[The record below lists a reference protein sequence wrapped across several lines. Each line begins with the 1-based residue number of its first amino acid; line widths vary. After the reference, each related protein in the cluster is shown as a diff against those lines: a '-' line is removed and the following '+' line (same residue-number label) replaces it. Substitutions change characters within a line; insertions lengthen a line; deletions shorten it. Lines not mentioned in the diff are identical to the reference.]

1 MPASAASRFDRA
13 RTVFERSGGLLR
25 MADAIRSG
33 IHRSTLREMVEQGE
47 LERVSRGLYQLV
59 DAEPPYPDLAI
70 VAAKVP
76 EGVIC
81 LLSALSFHE
90 LTTQIPHEVYVAIDR
105 NAKPPRIDYPPIRT
119 FRFSGKAFT
128 TGIETHNIGPVP
140 LRVYSPAKT
149 VVDCFKYRNKLGLD
163 VALEALRDCL
173 HQRKATV
180 DQLWDA
186 AKACRMT
193 QVMRPYLEAM
203 V

>member
-1 MPASAASRFDRA
+1 MSPSAASRVDRA
-13 RTVFERSGGLLR
+13 RAVFERSGGLLR

-33 IHRSTLREMVEQGE
+33 IHRATLREMVEEGK

-59 DAEPPYPDLAI
+59 DAEPPYPDLTI
-70 VAAKVP
+70 VAAKIP

-90 LTTQIPHEVYVAIDR
+90 LTTQISHEVYVAIDR
-105 NAKPPRIDYPPIRT
+105 NAKPPRIDYPPIRA

-128 TGIETHNIGPVP
+128 TGIETHKIGPVP
-140 LRVYSPAKT
+140 LRVYSPAKS
-149 VVDCFKYRNKLGLD
+149 VADCFKYRNKLGLD

-180 DQLWDA
+180 DQLWEA